1 MDYKKSLETLEKA
14 LEELKEENKTVPILV
29 EGKKDIAALRKLGT
43 NGVILRV
50 NIGKSLPSFCDQI
63 AREYTDVILLMDWD
77 RRGGYICH
85 TIRKNL
91 EGRVRC
97 NLKYREVI
105 AKHAMIRTLEGLP
118 SWIETIKKKLN
129 LI

>member
-1 MDYKKSLETLEKA
+1 MDYNKSLETLEKA
-14 LEELKEENKTVPILV
+14 LEELKEENKTVTILV
-29 EGKKDIAALRKLGT
+29 EGEKDIAALRKLGI

-50 NIGKSLPSFCDQI
+50 NTGKSLPSFCDRI
-63 AREYTDVILLMDWD
+63 AHEYTDVILLMDWD
-77 RRGGYICH
+77 RKGGYICH
-85 TIRKNL
+85 TIWKNL

-118 SWIETIKKKLN
+118 SWIETTKKKLN

>member
-1 MDYKKSLETLEKA
+1 MDYNKSLETLEKA

-29 EGKKDIAALRKLGT
+29 EGKKDIAALRKLGI

-50 NIGKSLPSFCDQI
+50 NTGRSLPSFCDQI
-63 AREYTDVILLMDWD
+63 AHEYTDVILLMDWD

-118 SWIETIKKKLN
+118 SWIETMKKKLN

>member
-1 MDYKKSLETLEKA
+1 MDYNKSLETLEKV

-29 EGKKDIAALRKLGT
+29 EGEKDIAALRKLGI

-50 NIGKSLPSFCDQI
+50 NTGRSLPSFCDQI
-63 AREYTDVILLMDWD
+63 AHEYTDVILLMDWD

-91 EGRVRC
+91 EGRVLC
-97 NLKYREVI
+97 NLKYREII

-118 SWIETIKKKLN
+118 SWIETMKKKLN